1 MVFLL
6 WVFFLDKIVFNRVDL
21 QKNVED
27 IKLEGEIKEFFEVI
41 LQKVLEEFNVLREE
55 VVLMCDIIYLM

>member
-21 QKNVED
+21 QKNIED
-27 IKLEGEIKEFFEVI
+27 IKLEGEIKEYFEVI
-41 LQKVLEEFNVLREE
+41 IQKVLEEFNVLREE
-55 VVLMCDIIYLM
+55 IVLMCDI

>member
-55 VVLMCDIIYLM
+55 VVLMCDI

>member
-6 WVFFLDKIVFNRVDL
+6 WIFFLDKIVFNRVDL

-55 VVLMCDIIYLM
+55 VVLMCDI

>member
-6 WVFFLDKIVFNRVDL
+6 WVFFLDKIVFNRVDF

-27 IKLEGEIKEFFEVI
+27 IKLEGEIKEYFEVI
-41 LQKVLEEFNVLREE
+41 IQKVLEEFNVLREE
-55 VVLMCDIIYLM
+55 IVLMCDI

>member
-6 WVFFLDKIVFNRVDL
+6 WVFFLDKIEFNRVDF

-27 IKLEGEIKEFFEVI
+27 IKLEGEIKEYFEVI
-41 LQKVLEEFNVLREE
+41 IQKVLEEFNVLREE
-55 VVLMCDIIYLM
+55 IVLMCDI

>member
-21 QKNVED
+21 QKNIED

-55 VVLMCDIIYLM
+55 VVLMCDI